1 MECFIDKT
9 FIEQEL
15 QKWKEHL
22 DKKYGLNKIAY
33 IALYG
38 SQNYHLS
45 TKKSDVDVKAIY
57 IPTIEES
64 IFNEKKVSETIVLE
78 SGAHCEVK
86 DIREMNKMFLK
97 QNTNFLE
104 ILFTDYYWINPIYKN
119 QIEIMR
125 SNAEAIAF
133 CNKEVAL
140 FSILGQ
146 TKRAVKDYTF
156 KKNKDLKYLAK
167 IFFFFCFLEKYEN
180 AVCDYKNCLLAAEN
194 TPSAEYGSIQNLIL
208 TLKSGKVE
216 QKEIEEIEKS
226 FYTIRTYLHSKEAEW
241 KKEKNK
247 FLNTSPAIK
256 EVLNTIAFQMIM
268 K

>member
-1 MECFIDKT
+1 MKYFIDKI

-64 IFNEKKVSETIVLE
+64 IFNEKRVSETIILE

-97 QNTNFLE
+97 QNINFLE
-104 ILFTDYYWINPIYKN
+104 ILFTDYYWINPIYKK

-125 SNAEAIAF
+125 NNAETIAF

-146 TKRAVKDYTF
+146 TKKAVKDYTF

-194 TPSAEYGSIQNLIL
+194 APSAEYGSIQNLIL
-208 TLKSGKVE
+208 ILKSGKVE

-247 FLNTSPAIK
+247 FLNTSSTIK
-256 EVLNTIAFQMIM
+256 EILNTTAFQMIM